1 MKQLLYTLLLFTSIA
16 FSQSNGFTY
25 QAVIYTPNGE
35 ELPGVD
41 NPYAVLVNEDVCLQ
55 FGIVDANGALEYQ
68 EQVQVTTDD
77 FGMVNLLIG
86 IHPQT
91 GGYANNFVDV
101 VWSAAAKFL
110 KVDLDVKGT
119 CNNFEELSN
128 QPFTYVPFAYYSPAS
143 EIPGP
148 EGPQG
153 PQGEVGVEGSQGSQ
167 GNPGPTGATGSQGNP
182 GLQGETGPEGP
193 QGNPGPQGVQGPQGN
208 NGPTGATG
216 PQGNPGPPGSN
227 GQDGSPGPQG
237 ETGAEGPEGPQGIQG
252 NPGPTGA
259 TGPQGNSGPPGSNG
273 QDGSP
278 GPQGETGV
286 EGPQGIEGPEGPEG
300 PQGEP
305 GEDVDL
311 DWPDGTTLG
320 DTLTWIWNGTEWI
333 ATIINT
339 DNNIIVIISSPG
351 SNTQVICENTA
362 IDEISYAI
370 NIDTSELTVSGLPN
384 GISYNLVGDILYI
397 TGTAEIDVS
406 SQITFNYTVTVPNGN
421 VNIVAYGTII
431 VTPQASIELIEGE
444 TTQNSCIGE
453 PMDPVVFEI
462 EGPAPNAT
470 VTGLPEGIEAVINGG
485 ILTISGTATGE
496 IISGS
501 TYNYLLESS
510 SLSCD
515 NVSISGSLTLT
526 DCTSC
531 YPSVNA
537 GIDNTIC
544 AGDSYLIENSTAAN
558 YDTIIWST
566 SGTGTFSDTAAVSP
580 TYFAT
585 NADSDSG
592 SVTLTLTA
600 TNNSCEDPQEVIDTM
615 VLTIS
620 DCSSIEV
627 TLVNNMQCTLFAYGA
642 TFGATIE
649 TNNIQEIQSAGLCF
663 NTTGGPT
670 VADITVS
677 ETNTGTG
684 WWAESPPTFEMS
696 LAELPLDTSLFIRP
710 YVTTI
715 ANEVV
720 YGDAIEVEANDPN
733 LNHIFDFTETG
744 DFNIDDFPV
753 ETTSEITFVN
763 ITTLSYLNW
772 TSPGPESRNI
782 VTINFPVLTEM
793 SNFEIKNEFSIRKIY
808 APVLQTITNFNLIN
822 TSTIEVIFPNLISI
836 ELSSNTNPEGNGYG
850 LISSNSSLE
859 NLDFPQLQRIT
870 FLYNYRYFQIT
881 NNNAL
886 ISIEWGGLQT
896 IESDFTRNE
905 FMINNNSSIQEIKL
919 NSLISIDVSSYF
931 AQNGNLN
938 LIEFNSLVNVHRLF
952 HIRNND
958 NLTSLQAPQLFSVGD
973 YEFTYVTFFLNYN
986 PQLSSVNF
994 SSLLKVYSGLQIYNN
1009 SLDLASAFPCE
1020 MYVFYNDGLD
1030 CSPGTINVGGNVND
1044 NYCFQDLSL
1053 RDDPGLSTVPITEIT
1068 AESATSGGV
1077 ITSNSFVQMKSKGV
1091 CWSTNPNPTVADTF
1105 SENGNFNDDY
1115 ISFIYNLSANTT
1127 YYVRA
1132 YVEDCNGF
1140 YYGDEI
1146 LFNTN

>member
-16 FSQSNGFTY
+16 FCQSNGFTY
-25 QAVIYTPNGE
+25 QAVIYNPNGE

-153 PQGEVGVEGSQGSQ
+153 PQGEVGAEGSQ

-193 QGNPGPQGVQGPQGN
+193 QGNLGPQGVQGPQGN

-216 PQGNPGPPGSN
+216 PQGNP
-227 GQDGSPGPQG
+227 
-237 ETGAEGPEGPQGIQG
+237 
-252 NPGPTGA
+252 
-259 TGPQGNSGPPGSNG
+259 GPPGSNG

-397 TGTAEIDVS
+397 TGIAEIDVS

-431 VTPQASIELIEGE
+431 VTPQASIELIQGE

-501 TYNYLLESS
+501 TYNYLVESS
-510 SLSCD
+510 SLSCE

-526 DCTSC
+526 DCSSC

-600 TNNSCEDPQEVIDTM
+600 TNSSCEDPQEVIDTM

-684 WWAESPPTFEMS
+684 WWAESPPTFEMT
-696 LAELPLDTSLFIRP
+696 LADLPLDTSLFIRP

-720 YGDAIEVEANDPN
+720 YGDAIEVVANDPN

-744 DFNIDDFPV
+744 DFNIVDFPV

-763 ITTLSYLNW
+763 ITTLNSLKW
-772 TSPGPESRNI
+772 FSDGPESRNI
-782 VTINFPVLTEM
+782 VAINFPVLTEM
-793 SNFEIKNEFSIRKIY
+793 SNFNMRNEFSIRKIY
-808 APVLQTITNFNLIN
+808 APVLASIYNEFQLEN
-822 TSTIEVIFPNLISI
+822 TSTVEVIFSNLLTV
-836 ELSSNTNPEGNGYG
+836 ESSFYVKNNQ
-850 LISSNSSLE
+850 SLE
-859 NLDFPQLQRIT
+859 SLDFPLLQTISCSN
-870 FLYNYRYFQIT
+870 FYID
-881 NNNAL
+881 NNDL
-886 ISIEWGGLQT
+886 LSSINWNSLQT
-896 IESDFTRNE
+896 IEGENCDRN
-905 FMINNNSSIQEIKL
+905 FSISYNDNLEEIKL
-919 NSLISIDVSSYF
+919 NSLTSSSNNIYISDNDSS
-931 AQNGNLN
+931 N
-938 LIEFNSLVNVHRLF
+938 LIVEFNSLVNAHRKF
-952 HIRNND
+952 VIENND
-958 NLTSLQAPQLFSVGD
+958 NLTTLQAPQLFSVGD
-973 YEFTYVTFFLNYN
+973 YQFTYVTFFLNYN

-1030 CSPGTINVGGNVND
+1030 CSPGDINVGGNVND

-1053 RDDPGLSTVPITEIT
+1053 REDPGLSTVPITEIT
-1068 AESATSGGV
+1068 AASATSGGV

-1115 ISFIYNLSANTT
+1115 ISFIYGLSANTT

-1146 LFNTN
+1146 LFDTN

>member
-25 QAVIYTPNGE
+25 QAVIYNPNGE

-153 PQGEVGVEGSQGSQ
+153 PQGEVGAEGSQ

-193 QGNPGPQGVQGPQGN
+193 QGNLGPQGVQGPQGN

-237 ETGAEGPEGPQGIQG
+237 ETGAEGPQGPQGIQG

-397 TGTAEIDVS
+397 TGIAEIDVS

-431 VTPQASIELIEGE
+431 VTPQASIELIQGE

-501 TYNYLLESS
+501 TYNYLVESS
-510 SLSCD
+510 SLSCE

-526 DCTSC
+526 DCSSC

-600 TNNSCEDPQEVIDTM
+600 TNSSCEDPQEVIDTM

-684 WWAESPPTFEMS
+684 WWAESPPTFEMT
-696 LAELPLDTSLFIRP
+696 LADLPLDTSLFIRP

-720 YGDAIEVEANDPN
+720 YGDAIEVVANDPN

-744 DFNIDDFPV
+744 DFNIVDFPV

-763 ITTLSYLNW
+763 ITTLNSLQW
-772 TSPGPESRNI
+772 ISDGPESRNI
-782 VTINFPVLTEM
+782 VAINFPVLTEM
-793 SNFEIKNEFSIRKIY
+793 SNFNMRNEFSIRKIY
-808 APVLQTITNFNLIN
+808 APVLASIYNEFQLEN
-822 TSTIEVIFPNLISI
+822 TSTVEVIFSNLLTV
-836 ELSSNTNPEGNGYG
+836 ESSFYVKNNQ
-850 LISSNSSLE
+850 SLE
-859 NLDFPQLQRIT
+859 SLDFPLLQTISCSN
-870 FLYNYRYFQIT
+870 FYID
-881 NNNAL
+881 NNDL
-886 ISIEWGGLQT
+886 LSSINWNSLQT
-896 IESDFTRNE
+896 IEGENCDRN
-905 FMINNNSSIQEIKL
+905 FSISYNDNLEEIKL
-919 NSLISIDVSSYF
+919 NSLTSSSNNIYISDNDSS
-931 AQNGNLN
+931 N
-938 LIEFNSLVNVHRLF
+938 LIVEFNSLVNAHRKF
-952 HIRNND
+952 VIENND
-958 NLTSLQAPQLFSVGD
+958 NLTTLQAPQLFSVGD
-973 YEFTYVTFFLNYN
+973 YQFTYVTFFLNYN

-1030 CSPGTINVGGNVND
+1030 CSPGDINVGGNVND

-1053 RDDPGLSTVPITEIT
+1053 REDPGLSTVPITEIT
-1068 AESATSGGV
+1068 TESATSGGL

-1091 CWSTNPNPTVADTF
+1091 CWSTNPNPTIADTF

-1115 ISFIYNLSANTT
+1115 ISFIYGLSANTT

-1146 LFNTN
+1146 LFDTN